1 MRVCV
6 CVCVCVCVPLPAL
19 ATKPPSAF
27 CAYSKQL
34 QAEAQSACFVHPS
47 FVSVEQSP
55 WTRLHLCLVALQAPW
70 RQKGAPGSNETSDL
84 PLENLI
90 YQQRWYTCI
99 RVAGGDNIGYVYNI
113 YNIYVYT
120 YIYIYICSPPPPRGD
135 P

>member
-1 MRVCV
+1 MVLSLSPNSVYSLKLQYSPMLALVMCHSLIYESTV
-6 CVCVCVCVPLPAL
+6 FQPWSVCVCVPL

-70 RQKGAPGSNETSDL
+70 RQKGAPGSAFFIQYKYS
-84 PLENLI
+84 I
-90 YQQRWYTCI
+90 
-99 RVAGGDNIGYVYNI
+99 NI
-113 YNIYVYT
+113 
-120 YIYIYICSPPPPRGD
+120 
-135 P
+135 